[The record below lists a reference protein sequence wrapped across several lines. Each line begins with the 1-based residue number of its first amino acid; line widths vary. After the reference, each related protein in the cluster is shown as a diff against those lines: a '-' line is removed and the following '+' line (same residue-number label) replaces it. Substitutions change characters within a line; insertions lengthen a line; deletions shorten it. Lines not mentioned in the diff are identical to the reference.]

1 MVAIPALRLHACLG
15 CASHQGLNSLLF
27 VDSIQKRKYLIGFFV
42 ICQVFAYAGEKM
54 PVVIRGLDELGY
66 PTAGIFGITERNMV
80 KHTCTGA
87 CTHAQEHARMHRSMH
102 ACTGACMHACWS
114 EGLQVCRNGL
124 QVGTGGWGC
133 KWVRVGG
140 AVSGCG
146 WVGL

>member
-54 PVVIRGLDELGY
+54 SVVLRGLDELGH

-87 CTHAQEHARMHRSMH
+87 CTHAQEHALMHRS
-102 ACTGACMHACWS
+102 MHACWS

-124 QVGTGGWGC
+124 LVGTGGWGC
-133 KWVRVGG
+133 KW
-140 AVSGCG
+140 CG
-146 WVGL
+146 WVGLQVSAGGWG